1 MVYFGTTF
9 KLQEKVVTI
18 ELYGGEGKEG
28 EGGDQL
34 LYFNFKTG
42 IHKGKLYQGRSS
54 GLR

>member
-18 ELYGGEGKEG
+18 ELYGGEG